1 MKRRKYMDQPLMFV
15 YVLIIFLSQ
24 FLIVTSRSK
33 FPCLSIIDCPDLRYH
48 TLQNCIRGFCV
59 YLE

>member
-1 MKRRKYMDQPLMFV
+1 MFV